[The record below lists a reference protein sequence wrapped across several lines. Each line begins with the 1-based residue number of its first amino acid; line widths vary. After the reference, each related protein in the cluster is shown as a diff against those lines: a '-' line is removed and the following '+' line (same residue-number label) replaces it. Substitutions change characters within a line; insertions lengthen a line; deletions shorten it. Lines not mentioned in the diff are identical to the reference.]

1 MRTRKQP
8 QAQKN
13 VNDQVTI
20 VFLDMLLL
28 VGTEAQQTVA

>member
-20 VFLDMLLL
+20 VFLDMLLI
-28 VGTEAQQTVA
+28 GWN